1 MALGRGRCLPNTDV
15 VNVIKLGR
23 KIVAFANSEWEMAL
37 CCQAAQQGWLQTPTT
52 DICGPKTPFLSLLLS
67 VFWAASTWQELKG
80 WWHTVPRALA
90 RCDAATSL
98 SKGLSQD
105 SALAYAGLLMGE
117 ACAEHGMVLMKEP
130 NSGFGMFLYP
140 SWILTSQ
147 ADLCA
152 VKIESDSTECRV
164 KGHDTEW
171 TFSYSFWLY

>member
-1 MALGRGRCLPNTDV
+1 MALGRGRCLANTDV

-23 KIVAFANSEWEMAL
+23 KIVAFANSEWAMAL
-37 CCQAAQQGWLQTPTT
+37 CCQAAQQCCRAGCRHQPLTFVAQRHPSFP
-52 DICGPKTPFLSLLLS
+52 CCS

-105 SALAYAGLLMGE
+105 SALACAGLLMGE
-117 ACAEHGMVLMKEP
+117 ACAEHGMVLMKELS
-130 NSGFGMFLYP
+130 SGFRMFLYP

-152 VKIESDSTECRV
+152 VKIKSDSTECLVQRPWYRV
-164 KGHDTEW
+164 D
-171 TFSYSFWLY
+171 F